1 MLILEQKI
9 VQMLFTGTTFS
20 FRPTKVGALISM
32 LFQRNVNIP
41 ANTNLLHHSTIIK
54 TLPKMKKD

>member
-20 FRPTKVGALISM
+20 FQTTKVGALISM
-32 LFQRNVNIP
+32 LFQRIVNIP
-41 ANTNLLHHSTIIK
+41 ANGNLLHHSTIIK
-54 TLPKMKKD
+54 NPAKNEED